1 MLKLVKKGSI
11 DACHLKQPLGPGKSQ
26 LVLTNLH
33 DGLAIGPKWDAPK
46 RSKAEYVG
54 KSREQL
60 WLYLHL
66 GVGVHKA
73 GSIEVHLND
82 RGFVVWNGKH
92 GEMVFDINFWKLV
105 EGTHLNLLQGVG
117 SHSGKTMD
125 HFDNRGRLFTQNA
138 DGSISPTHAPHLVL
152 GAKRPF
158 SANEMKTELLKEM
171 SATHVLEILK
181 AQHAAIPE
189 IIANLK
195 ERAESFGGYA
205 GLDGIAAGADGQE
218 ALSTTAP
225 ATVDSMEPV
234 HPHHAARVEPTSPKA
249 IPEGGGSAT
258 LAQGPENVLPVWPEV
273 RPAPGEADL
282 GDVPEAREVS

>member
-1 MLKLVKKGSI
+1 MCRRMLCRVVVDGLLDGNWQPHVEIDVGGGGGGEQAGDGGGEEALEEPGYSTCNMSMLKLVKKGSI

-33 DGLAIGPKWDAPK
+33 NGLAIGPKWDAPK
-46 RSKAEYVG
+46 MHEEWQYF
-54 KSREQL
+54 
-60 WLYLHL
+60 HL

-73 GSIEVHLND
+73 GSIEVHLDD

-152 GAKRPF
+152 GAKRP

-171 SATHVLEILK
+171 SGLGLAVALRGRSAEEENACITH
-181 AQHAAIPE
+181 H
-189 IIANLK
+189 
-195 ERAESFGGYA
+195 S
-205 GLDGIAAGADGQE
+205 
-218 ALSTTAP
+218 
-225 ATVDSMEPV
+225 
-234 HPHHAARVEPTSPKA
+234 
-249 IPEGGGSAT
+249 
-258 LAQGPENVLPVWPEV
+258 
-273 RPAPGEADL
+273 
-282 GDVPEAREVS
+282 

>member
-1 MLKLVKKGSI
+1 MCRRMLCRVVVDRLLDGNWQPHVEIDVGGGGGGEQAGDGGGEEALEEPGYSTCNMSMLKLVKKGSI

-152 GAKRPF
+152 GAKRP

-171 SATHVLEILK
+171 SGLGLAVALCGRSAEEENACITH
-181 AQHAAIPE
+181 H
-189 IIANLK
+189 
-195 ERAESFGGYA
+195 S
-205 GLDGIAAGADGQE
+205 
-218 ALSTTAP
+218 
-225 ATVDSMEPV
+225 
-234 HPHHAARVEPTSPKA
+234 
-249 IPEGGGSAT
+249 
-258 LAQGPENVLPVWPEV
+258 
-273 RPAPGEADL
+273 
-282 GDVPEAREVS
+282 